1 MHNQDSSRDL
11 VGKARAVVA
20 MHPDEDSLSDEF
32 HGLVIFRRGHGCS
45 GGVGP
50 PGRLPFRRDLEAVT
64 RRVFFCEPSSKLP
77 GGALLRFP
85 NSLQRPT
92 SHRWQWSYGPLDWM
106 CSARSSF

>member
-64 RRVFFCEPSSKLP
+64 RRFFLWAFIQAARWCPAAFSQLSS
-77 GGALLRFP
+77 ATDVSSMAVELRAP
-85 NSLQRPT
+85 R
-92 SHRWQWSYGPLDWM
+92 LDVL
-106 CSARSSF
+106 REK